1 MATLRKRIHW
11 LVIALLILT
20 VTGQA
25 AAAFVM
31 PCRGTAACCCSPSAV
46 SKDTTGSMTPGLA
59 HETRTACCET
69 SPAPP
74 CDIAPNTQPAHVT
87 HFVCPTVGRAHG
99 YALAGSATVPTV
111 PTGIVLHASLD
122 GPASTGRGDP
132 PLYLVIQTFLC

>member
-1 MATLRKRIHW
+1 MATLRKHIPW

-31 PCRGTAACCCSPSAV
+31 PCRGTAACCCPPSAV
-46 SKDTTGSMTPGLA
+46 STDTTGPMTPGMT

-69 SPAPP
+69 SPAQP

-87 HFVCPTVGRAHG
+87 HFVCPSASRANGH
-99 YALAGSATVPTV
+99 ALAGSAAVPAA
-111 PTGIVLHASLD
+111 PTGIAWHAYHG